1 MNIGMFSDTYFPQK
15 NGVSTVIKLY
25 KEELEKMGHNVLLFV
40 PKFDRKHKRTED
52 WVHEFPSVR
61 YVFERGQRLAM
72 PITPTAFKMKD
83 FNLDLIHVHSPFTM
97 SFFGKL
103 VARSLDIPIIA
114 THHTLFEFYLHYVP
128 KLVRPSIETV
138 RKLMVYWCKMFDK
151 IIAPTQNIS
160 DLLLQMG
167 LKEEDITVIP
177 SGIDM
182 DSFRKPA
189 GYDLRRELSLSAKD
203 KVMLFVGR
211 LGKEKNI
218 SFLIDVYAQARKQI
232 PELKFVLV
240 GEGEDRAELSKYS
253 ESRGVGDG
261 VLFTGGLERKDVIDV
276 YKQSDIFTF
285 ASYTETQGLVVLES
299 MAAGTP
305 VVALGKMGVYDL
317 LKNPEAGGIMIDE
330 LDEGKF
336 VRSIVQV
343 LKNRE
348 FYSDLSGRG
357 LKFVDEKF
365 SCENSVKRTLE
376 LYETILA
383 FKAATSADITYQN

>member
-40 PKFDRKHKRTED
+40 PKFNRKYKRTED
-52 WVHEFPSVR
+52 WVHEFPSMR
-61 YVFERGQRLAM
+61 YIFEKGQRLAL

-97 SFFGKL
+97 SFFGKM
-103 VARSLDIPIIA
+103 VARSLNIPIIA

-167 LKEEDITVIP
+167 LKEEEITVIP

-182 DSFRKPA
+182 DSFNKPKVF
-189 GYDLRRELSLSAKD
+189 DLRNKLSLSQKD
-203 KVMLFVGR
+203 KIMLFVGR

-218 SFLIDVYAQARKQI
+218 PFLIDVYSKAVKQI
-232 PELKFVLV
+232 PELKFVIV
-240 GEGEDRAELSKYS
+240 GEGEDRQELERYAYNK
-253 ESRGVGDG
+253 GVGNG
-261 VLFTGGLERKDVIDV
+261 VRFTGGIKREEVIDV
-276 YKQSDIFTF
+276 YKQSDVFAF

-317 LKNPEAGGIMIDE
+317 LKNPEAGGIMINE
-330 LDEGKF
+330 LNEAEF
-336 VRSIVQV
+336 VRSIVNV

-348 FYSDLSGRG
+348 FYSNLSDMGRN
-357 LKFVDEKF
+357 FVHDKF
-365 SCENSVKRTLE
+365 SSDHSVKRTLE

-383 FKAATSADITYQN
+383 FKAASSADISYQN